1 MNMNL
6 TNLKEKRDAGFT
18 LLELLIVISIVAI
31 LSVALVVILDPAEV
45 LRKSRDAQRISDMNT
60 MKTALGLYLTSTTT
74 PYLGGVSAN
83 TTCRDTIGATR
94 TSADKIY
101 YSYNGAPASITDA
114 NLDGDTGGVAAYSTT
129 TPSVTDGY
137 GWIPVSFDSLTGGS
151 PISNLPLDPVNTV
164 TTGAVASTDL
174 VYRYACLAT
183 PLAFEIDAQ
192 LESIAYTSTDNKK
205 SVDGGNSTAYYEVGT
220 NLKIMGITGSNN
232 TDY

>member
-45 LRKSRDAQRISDMNT
+45 LKKSRDAQRISDMNT

-74 PYLGGVSAN
+74 PYLGSVSAN
-83 TTCRDTIGATR
+83 TACKATPTGAYV
-94 TSADKIY
+94 AGDNIF
-101 YSYNGAPASITDA
+101 YSYSGAPGAITDST
-114 NLDGDTGGVAAYSTT
+114 LDGASGGAIAGSSTT

-151 PISNLPLDPVNTV
+151 PISNLPLDPVNTI
-164 TTGAVASTDL
+164 TLAAVASTDL
-174 VYRYACLAT
+174 TYRYACSVT
-183 PLAFEIDAQ
+183 PLAFEMDTI
-192 LESIAYTSTDNKK
+192 LESTAFRTTDDKDAN
-205 SVDGGNSTAYYEVGT
+205 DGGNNSAYYEVGT
-220 NLKIMGITGSNN
+220 NLKILGTG
-232 TDY
+232 TDF